1 MAWWSKKINTTVPAS
16 TSSSNSIAAGGAF
29 TTAGANTAPNSSMG
43 VSAGGITYTPYVQS
57 GSGNYITYPTTTT
70 TGTNPTW
77 GGFNTTG
84 GTTWITTSGY
94 AILKQYYVFML
105 PKKKL
110 PNKVYVQGHLRTV
123 GLIGSAVEVA
133 YIGLNKLVFIGK
145 MFENDISNITIS
157 LEYKNE
163 IYHYKVDSNSLYI
176 EKSSVLAAELLSCQK
191 LT

>member
-1 MAWWSKKINTTVPAS
+1 MTWWTKIKNATAPAS
-16 TSSSNSIAAGGAF
+16 TSVSNGTMSGTTL
-29 TTAGANTAPNSSMG
+29 TTAGTLPVSNSSMG
-43 VSAGGITYTPYVQS
+43 ASTGGITYTPYVQS
-57 GSGNYITYPTTTT
+57 GSGNYITYPTT
-70 TGTNPTW
+70 NPTC
-77 GGFNTTG
+77 GGSTAG

-133 YIGLNKLVFIGK
+133 YVGLNKLVFIGK
-145 MFENDISNITIS
+145 MFEHDISNITVS

-163 IYHYKVDSNSLYI
+163 IYHYKIDSNSLYT